1 MFNLKQLKSKQMKKV
16 LLSACIF
23 LAYLSTYA
31 GGYRVGAQ
39 GQRALAMGHAGVA
52 VVNSAELGFYNPAG
66 LIKLENKL
74 NISAGVTGV
83 FSNVKWQNAS
93 TGQFSQT
100 DSPIGTPFYFYASY
114 KINEWLAAGLSM
126 YTPYGS
132 SVEWEKDW
140 AGSHLVN
147 NIQLAA
153 IYIQP
158 LVSVKINDYLSVG
171 GGPIFVT
178 GSVNFNR
185 NLTRS
190 LVDEEGVRSNVTID
204 NSGITNWGW
213 SGSLLFTPSE
223 KLTVGFNYR
232 SEILMNAEGGDA
244 TFTNVPNSPLAP
256 VQNGIVAFNATLP
269 LPAEWKIGASYQFN
283 EKLLV
288 TAEYNRTLWSVYES
302 LDIIFPETGSASI
315 NPRNYQNSSI
325 YRFGAQYQVNNSLTL
340 RAGYYY
346 DETPIQSGYFAPE
359 TPRND
364 ANGFTGGFSYN
375 VNTKFSID
383 FAFLYLRFKEVEESY
398 DFYVEDGVE
407 VPFGGTYK
415 SNAFLPGIGITYK
428 L

>member
-1 MFNLKQLKSKQMKKV
+1 MKKV
-16 LLSACIF
+16 LLSVCVF
-23 LAYLSTYA
+23 LAYLSSYA

-39 GQRALAMGHAGVA
+39 GQRALAMGHSGVA
-52 VVNSAELGFYNPAG
+52 VINSAEMGFYNPAG
-66 LIKLENKL
+66 LIKLEKKFNV
-74 NISAGVTGV
+74 SAGVTGV
-83 FSNVKWQNAS
+83 FSNVRWQNAD
-93 TGQFSQT
+93 TGQFAQT

-114 KINEWLAAGLSM
+114 KVNDWLAAGLSV

-132 SVEWEKDW
+132 SVEWEQDW

-147 NIQLAA
+147 NIELAA

-178 GSVNFNR
+178 GNVNFNR

-204 NSGITNWGW
+204 DSGITNWGW
-213 SGSLLFTPSE
+213 SASMMFTPTE
-223 KLTVGFNYR
+223 KLTIGFNYR
-232 SEILMNAEGGDA
+232 SEIIMEARGGDA
-244 TFTNVPNSPLAP
+244 TFANVPNSPLAP
-256 VQNGIVAFNATLP
+256 VSNGVRPFNAELP
-269 LPAEWKIGASYQFN
+269 LPAEWKVGASYQFTD
-283 EKLLV
+283 KLLV
-288 TAEYNRTLWSVYES
+288 TAEYNRTLWDVYES
-302 LDIIFPETGSASI
+302 LDITFPEGGPASI

-325 YRFGAQYQVNNSLTL
+325 YRVGAQYDVNNSFTI
-340 RAGYYY
+340 RAGYYH
-346 DETPIQSGYFAPE
+346 DESPIRPGYFAPE

-375 VNTKFSID
+375 VNEKFAID
-383 FAFLYLRFKEVEESY
+383 FAFLYLRFKEVEASY
-398 DFYVEDGVE
+398 DFYVEDGVT

-415 SNAFLPGIGITYK
+415 SNAFLPGIGVTYK